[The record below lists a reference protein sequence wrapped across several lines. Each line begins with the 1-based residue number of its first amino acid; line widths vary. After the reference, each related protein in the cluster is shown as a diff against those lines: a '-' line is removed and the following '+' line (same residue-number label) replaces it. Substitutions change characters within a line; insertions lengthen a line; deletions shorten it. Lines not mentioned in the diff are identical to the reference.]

1 MLDNFFKLSEN
12 GTDFKTEIAAGITTF
27 LAMAYILGINPV
39 VLSDGGMPAA
49 DVFFAT
55 AVSSAVACFI
65 MGLFGIIAG
74 SAISG
79 FSTNNS
85 TKYALIY
92 GAIVGLICSFTML
105 TVFTIPIFIIL
116 GLFGGFIGKV
126 IQSNM
131 E

>member
-1 MLDNFFKLSEN
+1 MSE
-12 GTDFKTEIAAGITTF
+12 DIAENIELGPIIKGVVVALILIVIGWYTSG
-27 LAMAYILGINPV
+27 YI
-39 VLSDGGMPAA
+39 
-49 DVFFAT
+49 
-55 AVSSAVACFI
+55 
-65 MGLFGIIAG
+65 GLFGLIAG

-116 GLFGGFIGKV
+116 GLFGGFVGKV
-126 IQSNM
+126 IQSNI